1 MRINPPTLFWILISA
16 ILVADRFVPLKQ
28 FDTPWLLWAG
38 VALVLLG
45 AGVSAAGKRH
55 FRRAG
60 TNVYTFEQPDLLVTD
75 GIYSVTRN
83 PMYLG
88 LILIVAGAALIS
100 GTLAAGLLS
109 AAFILVVRYWYV
121 AYEEGAM
128 HRQFGRPYEEYRRN
142 VGRWLGRYRRAT

>member
-1 MRINPPTLFWILISA
+1 MRINPPTLFWILIAA
-16 ILVADRFVPLKQ
+16 ILVADRFLPLKR
-28 FDTPWLLWAG
+28 FEAPWLLWTGA
-38 VALVLLG
+38 ALVVLG
-45 AGVSAAGKRH
+45 AGISAAGKRH

-88 LILIVAGAALIS
+88 LILIVVGAALVS
-100 GTLAAGLLS
+100 GTLVAGLLS
-109 AAFILVVRYWYV
+109 AAFIPVVRYGYV
-121 AYEEGAM
+121 AYEESAM
-128 HRQFGRPYEEYRRN
+128 RGKFGRRYEEYCQT

>member
-16 ILVADRFVPLKQ
+16 ILAVDRFLPLMR
-28 FDTPWLLWAG
+28 FERWWLPWAG
-38 VALVLLG
+38 AVLVLLG
-45 AGVSAAGKRH
+45 AGISAAGKRH
-55 FRRAG
+55 FQRAG

-88 LILIVAGAALIS
+88 LILIVAGAASVS

-109 AAFILVVRYWYV
+109 AVFMFVVRYWYV
-121 AYEEGAM
+121 AYEEVAM
-128 HRQFGRPYEEYRRN
+128 HQQFGRPYEEYSRN
-142 VGRWLGRYRRAT
+142 VGRWLGRFRRAA

>member
-1 MRINPPTLFWILISA
+1 MRINPPTLFWILVSA
-16 ILVADRFVPLKQ
+16 ILAADRFLPLVRI
-28 FDTPWLLWAG
+28 DAPWLPWCGGAV
-38 VALVLLG
+38 VALG

-60 TNVYTFEQPDLLVTD
+60 ANVYTFEQPDLLVTG
-75 GIYSVTRN
+75 GIYGFTRN

-88 LILIVAGAALIS
+88 LILIVAGAAMVS

-109 AAFILVVRYWYV
+109 AVFALAVRYWYV

-128 HRQFGRPYEEYRRN
+128 RRQFGRPYEEYCRN
-142 VGRWLGRYRRAT
+142 VGRWLGRYRSAA